1 MLDSKKKEVVLD
13 LNGKLFRVDDELKKH
28 LAHQKAENSRL
39 QQQITQLKGDKT
51 TINEQLLKL
60 EGELNDLQGHVG
72 HDNDEPR

>member
-1 MLDSKKKEVVLD
+1 MLEAKKKEVVID
-13 LNGKLFRVDDELKKH
+13 LNGKLFKVDDELKKH

-60 EGELNDLQGHVG
+60 EGEIKDLQTHVG
-72 HDNDEPR
+72 HDDDHFK

>member
-1 MLDSKKKEVVLD
+1 MLESKKKETFQD
-13 LNGKLFRVDDELKKH
+13 LSTKLFTVEDELKKH

-60 EGELNDLQGHVG
+60 DTEIKDLQTHVG
-72 HDNDEPR
+72 QDDDHLK